1 MTRERG
7 WVCLPQAPQQ
17 FLDFSDGKNKNTTKW
32 PRGKIRICSM
42 AQKNA
47 VSQESVYADV
57 KMSSFVVCHTCIT
70 DGAH

>member
-1 MTRERG
+1 MGLSAPGPTAISRFFLTVKIKTR
-7 WVCLPQAPQQ
+7 Q
-17 FLDFSDGKNKNTTKW
+17 KW